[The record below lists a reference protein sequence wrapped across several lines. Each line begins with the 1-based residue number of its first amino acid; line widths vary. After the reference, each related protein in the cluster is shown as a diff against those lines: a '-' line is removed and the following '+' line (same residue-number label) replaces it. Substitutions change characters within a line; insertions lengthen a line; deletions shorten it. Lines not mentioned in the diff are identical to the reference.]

1 MDPGRFCRDE
11 QGLVVSWLVR
21 ILVGIALVGIVLFD
35 AGAIAV
41 NFFTLD
47 GTADEVAVEV
57 TAEVAAGAP
66 VTPNLQCDRRSR
78 VPACVTAY
86 RVAKD
91 YDVRVVSASYDQ
103 EGVFHVTLRRTAET
117 LIVGRINAI
126 EDWAKASAS
135 ARAAT
140 N

>member
-1 MDPGRFCRDE
+1 M
-11 QGLVVSWLVR
+11 VSWLVR
-21 ILVGIALVGIVLFD
+21 ILVVIALVGIVLFD

-47 GTADEVAVEV
+47 GTADEVAVQV
-57 TAEVAAGAP
+57 TAEVATGAE
-66 VTPNLQCDRRSR
+66 VIPNLQCDRRSR
-78 VPACVTAY
+78 VPACAVAY
-86 RVAKD
+86 RVAKEH
-91 YDVRVVSASYDQ
+91 DVRVVSASYDQ

-117 LIVGRINAI
+117 LVVGRISAI